1 MSASPAKIELPSEE
15 KAIVDS
21 VSVRLGDKAKVV
33 IAKPNRIKISTVP
46 ENLVEVA
53 RFVRDELHFDQC
65 ANVTGTDFPKD
76 KQIEVTYHFDSIDGA
91 GLRRVIVA
99 VACRLPSASPELPS
113 LIELYP
119 SANYHEREQ
128 AEMLGIVFKGH
139 PNLSRF
145 LLPED
150 WSDIPPMLKAYRLP
164 GRLEGE

>member
-1 MSASPAKIELPSEE
+1 MSAPPPKIELPSEE
-15 KAIVDS
+15 KAILDS
-21 VSVRLGDKAKVV
+21 LATKFGDRTKVAF
-33 IAKPNRIKISTVP
+33 AKPNRIKVAILP

-53 RFVRDELHFDQC
+53 SHIRDELHFDQC

-76 KQIEVTYHFDSIDGA
+76 KQIEVTYHFGSMDGP
-91 GLRRVIVA
+91 GLRRVVLAVSCKVA
-99 VACRLPSASPELPS
+99 ASNPELPS
-113 LIELYP
+113 LIDLYP

-150 WSDIPPMLKAYRLP
+150 WTDIPPMLKAYRLP